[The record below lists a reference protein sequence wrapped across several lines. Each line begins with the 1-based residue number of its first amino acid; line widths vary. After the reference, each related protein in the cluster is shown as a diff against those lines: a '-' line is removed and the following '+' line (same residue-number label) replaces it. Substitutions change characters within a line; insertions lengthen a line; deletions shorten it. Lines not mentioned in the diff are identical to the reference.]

1 MIPRPPRATRTDT
14 LFTYTTLFRSLGFT
28 EPYLFDRNIAL
39 GGDIFRRD
47 LNSFNYLNDNDRN
60 TTYEQTTTGFQIRA
74 GVPLTEYTSLALRYG
89 LSFDDVTLDK
99 DTYYTTNPNGV
110 SECDPIL
117 AGRYRSEANTYE
129 LQSLMRISYAV
140 LRLTKQ
146 NYTL

>member
-1 MIPRPPRATRTDT
+1 M
-14 LFTYTTLFRSLGFT
+14 
-28 EPYLFDRNIAL
+28 
-39 GGDIFRRD
+39 RD

-117 AGRYRSEANTYE
+117 AGRYLCDAIGKRTTSSVGYSLIFDTRDNRIRRSEEHPSE
-129 LQSLMRISYAV
+129 LPSLMRISYAV
-140 LRLTKQ
+140 FC
-146 NYTL
+146 